1 MKSWSRILKMYFN
14 SLYLQLWISIKYIFR
29 SVWWFISVYDDLWN
43 AVWWFISVYDDLF
56 QCMMI

>member
-43 AVWWFISVYDDLF
+43 AVWWFISVYDDLG
-56 QCMMI
+56 